1 MIVIIKAGTPQNQID
16 RLIRWLQSQGVQAH
30 LFAGEYD
37 TTLTLVGQTSRMNI
51 ELLAGLE
58 IVQEVKWVSQPFQCC
73 SREFRPQDT
82 VISLPGSQV
91 RIGGGSFCLIA
102 GPLLR
107 GKSGANPGGRQSRP
121 GSRLPKFCGRLPSN
135 PWTSPYAFQGLGAQG
150 IQMLVEAKRETGL
163 PIITEVMSV
172 NQLPLFEE
180 VDILQIGA
188 RNMQNYDLL
197 REVGRLQKPVLLK
210 RGLCATLTE
219 LLMSAEYILSEGNQQ
234 VMLCER
240 GIRTYE
246 TNTRNTLDLAAV
258 PMLKELSHLAV
269 LVDPS
274 HGTGLARLVE
284 PMGLAAAAAGTI
296 SLSLATF

>member
-102 GPLLR
+102 GPLAPWKVR
-107 GKSGANPGGRQSRP
+107 SKSWRSPKPSRQQA
-121 GSRLPKFCGRLPSN
+121 PKFCGEAPSN
-135 PWTSPYAFQGLGAQG
+135 P
-150 IQMLVEAKRETGL
+150 GL
-163 PIITEVMSV
+163 PPT
-172 NQLPLFEE
+172 PF
-180 VDILQIGA
+180 
-188 RNMQNYDLL
+188 
-197 REVGRLQKPVLLK
+197 
-210 RGLCATLTE
+210 RGLE
-219 LLMSAEYILSEGNQQ
+219 LRASKCWWRPNGKLGF
-234 VMLCER
+234 
-240 GIRTYE
+240 
-246 TNTRNTLDLAAV
+246 
-258 PMLKELSHLAV
+258 
-269 LVDPS
+269 PS
-274 HGTGLARLVE
+274 SQR
-284 PMGLAAAAAGTI
+284 
-296 SLSLATF
+296 

>member
-102 GPLLR
+102 GPCSVESPEQIL
-107 GKSGANPGGRQSRP
+107 GSPKPSRQQA
-121 GSRLPKFCGRLPSN
+121 PKFCGEAPSN
-135 PWTSPYAFQGLGAQG
+135 P
-150 IQMLVEAKRETGL
+150 GL
-163 PIITEVMSV
+163 PPTPFRV
-172 NQLPLFEE
+172 L
-180 VDILQIGA
+180 G
-188 RNMQNYDLL
+188 L
-197 REVGRLQKPVLLK
+197 RESKCWWRPNGK
-210 RGLCATLTE
+210 
-219 LLMSAEYILSEGNQQ
+219 
-234 VMLCER
+234 
-240 GIRTYE
+240 
-246 TNTRNTLDLAAV
+246 LDF
-258 PMLKELSHLAV
+258 
-269 LVDPS
+269 PS
-274 HGTGLARLVE
+274 SQR
-284 PMGLAAAAAGTI
+284 
-296 SLSLATF
+296 